1 MTLRRLGFVLG
12 FVFLLNPAV
21 ASADAHRAGFM
32 AGGSDLKA
40 SSFWGFHTT
49 ADYVFADISKP
60 GWHKY
65 LTLIGDFSVHEGSH
79 SEDGG
84 KTKTGFGGVG
94 LRFAMSDQSPIVGGI
109 HILGGGVSGDDSN
122 KTLGF
127 GALLEVVPW
136 RTKTPMNI
144 GFRVQWDY
152 LNRAGDQNF
161 NRISFGGVI
170 RLKDK

>member
-12 FVFLLNPAV
+12 FVFLLFPAV
-21 ASADAHRAGFM
+21 TRADAHRAGFM
-32 AGGSDLKA
+32 AGGSDLRA

-65 LTLIGDFSVHEGSH
+65 LTLIGDFSVHSGSH
-79 SEDGG
+79 DSDSD
-84 KTKTGFGGVG
+84 KTKAGFAGVG
-94 LRFAMSDQSPIVGGI
+94 LRFAMSDDSPIVGGI
-109 HILGGGVSGDDSN
+109 HVLGGAVSGDDSN

-127 GALLEVVPW
+127 GALVEIAPW
-136 RTKTPMNI
+136 RAKKPMNV

-152 LNRAGDQNF
+152 LNRAGDQNY
-161 NRISFGGVI
+161 NRITIGGVI